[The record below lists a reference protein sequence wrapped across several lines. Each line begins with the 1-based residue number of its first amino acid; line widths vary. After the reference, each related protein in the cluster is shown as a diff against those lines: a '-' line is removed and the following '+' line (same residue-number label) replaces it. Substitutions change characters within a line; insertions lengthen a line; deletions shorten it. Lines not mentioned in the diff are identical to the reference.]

1 MDQNMLKTSWKQR
14 ILILIVAAILL
25 GSTVAIYISI
35 VLSNSASSGLSA
47 DADLTEI
54 QTAYEEKYTE
64 YNNLAAEVGTQYF
77 DEFSSYRSRVSAYN
91 AETANT
97 SGVTKTDLKIGDGE
111 EITSESEGYGAYYI
125 GWCADESVFDSSFD
139 NFDSPSA
146 LNPPLIIKQD
156 YMIAG
161 WYAGVD
167 GMRIGG
173 IREISIPGD
182 LAYGEDQEICG
193 GTNSPLKFVIMT
205 TEVSEEMS
213 KLTDEVSE
221 LYAQL
226 MAAYYGSNTGVSAE

>member
-14 ILILIVAAILL
+14 ILILVIAAVLL
-25 GSTVAIYISI
+25 GSTVAIYISV
-35 VLSNSASSGLSA
+35 VLSKNASTSNLSG
-47 DADLTEI
+47 DA
-54 QTAYEEKYTE
+54 TALEAKYEEKYTE
-64 YNNLAAEVGTQYF
+64 YTNLAAEFGKAYF

-97 SGVTKTDLKIGDGE
+97 SGVTKTDLKVGDGE
-111 EITSESEGYGAYYI
+111 EITSESEDYGAYYI

-139 NFDSPSA
+139 DFDSPTS

-182 LAYGEDQEICG
+182 LAYGEDMEICG

-205 TEVSEEMS
+205 TGVSDDLA
-213 KLTDEVSE
+213 KATDEVSE
-221 LYAQL
+221 LYAEL
-226 MAAYYGSNTGVSAE
+226 MANYYGANAQ